1 MTSFENTI
9 TNLKQSQSLAKDASE
24 NMYQKVVSEEEKH
37 IVIDLTKLLKHKNF
51 KAYLYDWL
59 QPFGF
64 QDWKAVYDLITTQSG
79 KQVLSETHILLKNRE
94 TLLLFPNQK
103 AISEQQFLVE
113 KEQKVVKIPLKL
125 SFCNVDDIS
134 NPSTHTIFVDEDKL
148 QFPLIIR
155 RWQEGDVFYPY
166 GMNGKK
172 RLSKFFKDE
181 KYSLLDKSNT
191 WLLCSDNL
199 IVWVINKRQD
209 SRFVMDNDTNKILQI
224 KTE

>member
-1 MTSFENTI
+1 MKKLFYLFLFI
-9 TNLKQSQSLAKDASE
+9 TAS
-24 NMYQKVVSEEEKH
+24 VSA
-37 IVIDLTKLLKHKNF
+37 T
-51 KAYLYDWL
+51 
-59 QPFGF
+59 
-64 QDWKAVYDLITTQSG
+64 
-79 KQVLSETHILLKNRE
+79 
-94 TLLLFPNQK
+94 
-103 AISEQQFLVE
+103 
-113 KEQKVVKIPLKL
+113 
-125 SFCNVDDIS
+125 DIS